1 MSKNLT
7 FLSGIMTIVLCLFMS
22 SCATNKIDYSVMD
35 IHEDQQILGKGRR
48 TDVFVQTVDEVPKA
62 PQIIAQQKNVVKP
75 LTQKPV
81 STALSTPT
89 TFKQSLNESKT
100 NIAEPVFAD
109 ASASNTNIKKTIIQ
123 NDLQSYKEEIMV
135 MPEVKEHFG
144 EKKYQKINHKLDKV
158 IERAEKKIEKKK
170 TKRDVAKA
178 TEGGNTLTLLSL
190 IFGGAAIA
198 FLLLALSGLG
208 FVLVFM
214 SLAFALIAIGL
225 GIIALAKG
233 QNKAMSILAIVF
245 GGLISLID
253 IWIIIVILSL
263 FYY

>member
-35 IHEDQQILGKGRR
+35 IHEDQQILGKGKR
-48 TDVFVQTVDEVPKA
+48 TDVFVQTADEVPKA

-75 LTQKPV
+75 FTQKPV
-81 STALSTPT
+81 STALATPT

-109 ASASNTNIKKTIIQ
+109 ASASNTNIKKAIIQ
-123 NDLQSYKEEIMV
+123 NDLQSYKKEIMA

-170 TKRDVAKA
+170 NKTRCCKR
-178 TEGGNTLTLLSL
+178 
-190 IFGGAAIA
+190 
-198 FLLLALSGLG
+198 
-208 FVLVFM
+208 M
-214 SLAFALIAIGL
+214 
-225 GIIALAKG
+225 
-233 QNKAMSILAIVF
+233 
-245 GGLISLID
+245 
-253 IWIIIVILSL
+253 
-263 FYY
+263 